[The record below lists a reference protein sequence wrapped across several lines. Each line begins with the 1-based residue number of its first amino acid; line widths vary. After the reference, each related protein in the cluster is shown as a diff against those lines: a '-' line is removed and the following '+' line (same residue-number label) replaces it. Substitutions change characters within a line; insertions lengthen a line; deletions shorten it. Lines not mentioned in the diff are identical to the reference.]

1 MVAATQRSSRKQAMA
16 SDEDTIFALSSA
28 PGRAAVAIIRISGA
42 RARAVGTVFGC
53 ALPSP
58 REIGLRKLRDGTR
71 MIDQALVLVFDK
83 PHSYTGEDVVEL
95 QIHGGRSVYDSVILC
110 LVERAGF
117 RFAEPGE
124 FSRRAVLNGRLD
136 LTAAEAV
143 NDLVNAETEAQ
154 RQLALT
160 QLDGGLAGKFEAWA
174 HNILQV
180 RAHIEAY
187 IDFPDEEMPLTVIE
201 KLTESLAISLGSMG
215 SFLDDKH
222 KGERLRDG
230 LRIAVIGPPNAGK
243 STLINWL
250 ADREVAIVS
259 KHAGTTRDVIE
270 VHLDLGGYPVVV
282 ADTAGLRAGGDEVEI
297 EGMRRARDW
306 ADRADLRVLLLDAT
320 VRGLGDPIGH
330 GLVDG
335 DLVLVNKV
343 DLVDRV
349 PDWPGS
355 LPVSMARGDGLVQAL
370 ERLTTLAREMMDV
383 GGQPMMTRTRHRAAL
398 LRCRE
403 SVERALGGL
412 NAEVSPEIVAEDL
425 RVAADDLGRVTG
437 RVDVEAL
444 LDVVFRDFC
453 IGK

>member
-1 MVAATQRSSRKQAMA
+1 MA
-16 SDEDTIFALSSA
+16 SDDDTIFALSSA
-28 PGRAAVAIIRISGA
+28 PGRAAVAIIRISGP

-53 ALPSP
+53 SMPSP
-58 REIGLRKLRDGTR
+58 REIGLRKLRDGAR

-83 PHSYTGEDVVEL
+83 PNSYTGEDIVEL
-95 QIHGGRSVYDSVILC
+95 QIHGGRSVYDSVVSC

-160 QLDGGLAGKFEAWA
+160 QLEGGLAEKYEGWA
-174 HNILQV
+174 HDILRV
-180 RAHIEAY
+180 RAHLEAY
-187 IDFPDEEMPLTVIE
+187 IDFPDEEIPPTVIE
-201 KLTESLAISLGSMG
+201 KLTETLAIIQGSMAL
-215 SFLDDKH
+215 FLDDQH

-230 LRIAVIGPPNAGK
+230 LRIAVVGPPNAGK

-259 KHAGTTRDVIE
+259 RHAGTTRDVIE

-282 ADTAGLRAGGDEVEI
+282 ADTAGLRVGGDEVEI

-306 ADRADLRVLLLDAT
+306 AGRADLRVLVLDAAAK
-320 VRGLGDPIGH
+320 GLGDPD
-330 GLVDG
+330 GLGLGGG
-335 DLVLVNKV
+335 DLVLINKI

-355 LPVSMARGDGLVQAL
+355 FAVSMARGDGLVAAL

-383 GGQPMMTRTRHRAAL
+383 GGQPVMTRARHRAAL
-398 LRCRE
+398 LGCRE
-403 SVERALGGL
+403 SVERALIGL
-412 NAEVSPEIVAEDL
+412 NAGVSPEIAAEDL

>member
-1 MVAATQRSSRKQAMA
+1 MA

-28 PGRAAVAIIRISGA
+28 PGRAAVAIIRISGPC
-42 RARAVGTVFGC
+42 ARAVGTVFGC
-53 ALPSP
+53 ALPAV
-58 REIGLRKLRDGTR
+58 REIGLRKLRDGSR
-71 MIDQALVLVFDK
+71 MIDQALVLVFGR
-83 PHSYTGEDVVEL
+83 PNSYTGEDVVEL
-95 QIHGGRSVYDSVILC
+95 QIHGGRSVYDSVISC
-110 LVERAGF
+110 LVERGGF

-180 RAHIEAY
+180 RAHLEAY
-187 IDFPDEEMPLTVIE
+187 IDFPDEEIPLTVIE
-201 KLTESLAISLGSMG
+201 KLTENLTISLRLMG
-215 SFLDDKH
+215 SFLDDQH

-230 LRIAVIGPPNAGK
+230 LRIAVVGPPNAGK

-282 ADTAGLRAGGDEVEI
+282 ADTAGIRVGGEELEI

-306 ADRADLRVLLLDAT
+306 AGRADLRVLVLDASMG
-320 VRGLGDPIGH
+320 RLGGPIELGLGDA
-330 GLVDG
+330 
-335 DLVLVNKV
+335 DLVLVNKI

-355 LPVSMARGDGLVQAL
+355 FGVSITRGDGLAKAL
-370 ERLTTLAREMMDV
+370 ERLTTLARGMMDV
-383 GGQPMMTRTRHRAAL
+383 GGQPVMTRARHRAAL

-412 NAEVSPEIVAEDL
+412 NADVSPEIVAEEL
-425 RVAADDLGRVTG
+425 RVAADELGRVTG

>member
-1 MVAATQRSSRKQAMA
+1 
-16 SDEDTIFALSSA
+16 
-28 PGRAAVAIIRISGA
+28 
-42 RARAVGTVFGC
+42 
-53 ALPSP
+53 
-58 REIGLRKLRDGTR
+58 
-71 MIDQALVLVFDK
+71 
-83 PHSYTGEDVVEL
+83 
-95 QIHGGRSVYDSVILC
+95 VYDSVISS

-154 RQLALT
+154 RQLALR
-160 QLDGGLAGKFEAWA
+160 QLVGGLSEKFELWA
-174 HNILQV
+174 ENILRV
-180 RAHIEAY
+180 RAHLEAY
-187 IDFPDEEMPLTVIE
+187 IDFPDEEIPTTVVENVIE
-201 KLTESLAISLGSMG
+201 TLTITLRSMVL
-215 SFLDDKH
+215 FLDDQH

-230 LRIAVIGPPNAGK
+230 LRIAVVGPPNAGK
-243 STLINWL
+243 SSLINWL

-282 ADTAGLRAGGDEVEI
+282 ADTAGLRDGGDEVEI

-306 ADRADLRVLLLDAT
+306 AERADLRVLVLDAT
-320 VRGLGDPIGH
+320 VGELGVSIGLG
-330 GLVDG
+330 LCDG
-335 DLVLVNKV
+335 DLVLVNKI

-349 PDWPGS
+349 PEWPGS
-355 LPVSMARGDGLVQAL
+355 LAVSMARGDGLLKAL

-383 GGQPMMTRTRHRAAL
+383 GGQPVMTRARHRAAL
-398 LRCRE
+398 LRCSE

-412 NAEVSPEIVAEDL
+412 NATVSVETVAEDL

-437 RVDVEAL
+437 RVDVEEL

>member
-1 MVAATQRSSRKQAMA
+1 MA

-28 PGRAAVAIIRISGA
+28 PGRAAVAIIRISGPS
-42 RARAVGTVFGC
+42 ARAVETVFGFS
-53 ALPSP
+53 LPGP
-58 REIGLRKLRDGTR
+58 REIGVRKLRDGSR
-71 MIDQALVLVFDK
+71 MIDQALILVFGK
-83 PHSYTGEDVVEL
+83 PNSYTGEDVVEL
-95 QIHGGRSVYDSVILC
+95 QIHGGRSVYDSVISC
-110 LVERAGF
+110 LVERCGF

-154 RQLALT
+154 QQLALT
-160 QLDGGLAGKFEAWA
+160 QLDGGLAGKFETWT
-174 HNILQV
+174 HNILEV
-180 RAHIEAY
+180 RAHLEAY
-187 IDFPDEEMPLTVIE
+187 IDFPDEEMPPTVIE
-201 KLTESLAISLGSMG
+201 HLTKNLTISLGFMG
-215 SFLDDKH
+215 SFLDDQH
-222 KGERLRDG
+222 KGERLRNG
-230 LRIAVIGPPNAGK
+230 LRIAVVGPPNAGK

-282 ADTAGLRAGGDEVEI
+282 ADTAGIRVGGGEVEI

-306 ADRADLRVLLLDAT
+306 AKRADLRVLVLDAT
-320 VRGLGDPIGH
+320 VGGLGDPIGL
-330 GLVDG
+330 GLDDG
-335 DLVLVNKV
+335 DLVLVNKI

-349 PDWPGS
+349 PAWPGS
-355 LPVSMARGDGLVQAL
+355 LAVSMARGDGLVNAL

-383 GGQPMMTRTRHRAAL
+383 GGQPVITRARHRAAL

-403 SVERALGGL
+403 SVERALDGL
-412 NAEVSPEIVAEDL
+412 NAEVSSEIVAEDL
-425 RVAADDLGRVTG
+425 RLAADDLGRITG